1 MTLFFL
7 IVFGIYFALVIA
19 LLTGLYISTEQR
31 PSSRETIPHR
41 MLSVI
46 IPIRNEATS
55 ISNLLESLSKQSYPS
70 GHFEIRLVN
79 DHSEDDSVTI
89 VNQFCL
95 SHLNVELLYLPEN
108 LAGKKQALCLGIENS
123 TGEIIVTTDADCVVS
138 ASWLESINQAFTPKT
153 MMCIGG
159 VRVNGNGSLFS
170 QLQSMEFSSLI
181 GSAAATLAFGYPTM
195 CNGANLAFRKQAFK
209 KVNGYADNFDIASG
223 DDEFLMR
230 KINSAFPGSIVF
242 LNDSSTIVTT
252 VPHQSLKGFIQ
263 QRIRWA
269 GKWKFNRSVP
279 TILLALFV
287 FIFQASF
294 LILIILTAVKEI
306 DNKFGLLLIGGK
318 LLLEFLFLYQV
329 GLFLKTKWHWP
340 SFILLQFLYPI
351 YVLSIGL
358 LAQSKLYVWKERK
371 VAHKKRG
378 V

>member
-123 TGEIIVTTDADCVVS
+123 TGEIIVTTDACFFP
-138 ASWLESINQAFTPKT
+138 A
-153 MMCIGG
+153 
-159 VRVNGNGSLFS
+159 RFS
-170 QLQSMEFSSLI
+170 
-181 GSAAATLAFGYPTM
+181 G
-195 CNGANLAFRKQAFK
+195 R
-209 KVNGYADNFDIASG
+209 
-223 DDEFLMR
+223 
-230 KINSAFPGSIVF
+230 
-242 LNDSSTIVTT
+242 
-252 VPHQSLKGFIQ
+252 
-263 QRIRWA
+263 
-269 GKWKFNRSVP
+269 
-279 TILLALFV
+279 
-287 FIFQASF
+287 
-294 LILIILTAVKEI
+294 
-306 DNKFGLLLIGGK
+306 
-318 LLLEFLFLYQV
+318 
-329 GLFLKTKWHWP
+329 
-340 SFILLQFLYPI
+340 
-351 YVLSIGL
+351 
-358 LAQSKLYVWKERK
+358 
-371 VAHKKRG
+371 
-378 V
+378 

>member
-7 IVFGIYFALVIA
+7 IVCGIYFALVIG
-19 LLTGLYISTEQR
+19 LLTGWHLSTEED
-31 PSSRETIPHR
+31 PTSHEAIPHR

-46 IPIRNEATS
+46 VPFRNEAKS
-55 ISNLLESLSKQSYPS
+55 IINLLESLSKQSYPS
-70 GHFEIRLVN
+70 SHFEVRLVN

-95 SHLNVELLYLPEN
+95 SHLNVELLHLPEN
-108 LAGKKQALCLGIENS
+108 LAGKKQALHLGIENS
-123 TGEIIVTTDADCVVS
+123 KGEIIVTTDADCEVS
-138 ASWLESINQAFTPKT
+138 TSWLESINQTFTPKA

-159 VRVNGNGSLFS
+159 VRVKGNGSLFS

-181 GSAAATLAFGYPTM
+181 GSAAATLSFGYPTM
-195 CNGANLAFRKQAFK
+195 CNGANLAFRKQAFE
-209 KVNGYADNFDIASG
+209 KVNGYHDNNDIASG

-242 LNDSSTIVTT
+242 LNDSNAVVTT

-294 LILIILTAVKEI
+294 LCLIILTAVKEI
-306 DNKFGLLLIGGK
+306 DSKFGLLLIGGK
-318 LLLEFLFLYQV
+318 FLLEFLFLYQV
-329 GLFLKTKWHWP
+329 GLFLKSKWRWP

-358 LAQSKLYVWKERK
+358 LAQSKSYVWKERK